1 MLCLTNYARIHSGL
15 KRLVGSPTLDQ
26 AGEAKL
32 DADLN
37 CGEFSHTPCSK
48 PFEEVFAA
56 YLTGATAYTLGE
68 NIAWGTGSFGTPR
81 QTMNGWLHSTEH
93 LQNIHSPAFHELGIG
108 YLAGQAFRF
117 TALSWR
123 RFYPSGTP
131 VTILYSDLIASLLG
145 RLRHVRNWNADVIST
160 SFRTSRWFL

>member
-1 MLCLTNYARIHSGL
+1 MPKARSVPQRGHAVTISHCEILLTVTGPYDVKVPTQGL
-15 KRLVGSPTLDQ
+15 PRPLLLRLHP
-26 AGEAKL
+26 A
-32 DADLN
+32 
-37 CGEFSHTPCSK
+37 
-48 PFEEVFAA
+48 
-56 YLTGATAYTLGE
+56 
-68 NIAWGTGSFGTPR
+68 
-81 QTMNGWLHSTEH
+81 STFTDIE
-93 LQNIHSPAFHELGIG
+93 

-123 RFYPSGTP
+123 RFYPCRTP

>member
-1 MLCLTNYARIHSGL
+1 MGVS
-15 KRLVGSPTLDQ
+15 
-26 AGEAKL
+26 
-32 DADLN
+32 
-37 CGEFSHTPCSK
+37 
-48 PFEEVFAA
+48 
-56 YLTGATAYTLGE
+56 ATFTDIE
-68 NIAWGTGSFGTPR
+68 
-81 QTMNGWLHSTEH
+81 
-93 LQNIHSPAFHELGIG
+93 

-123 RFYPSGTP
+123 RFYPSGAP